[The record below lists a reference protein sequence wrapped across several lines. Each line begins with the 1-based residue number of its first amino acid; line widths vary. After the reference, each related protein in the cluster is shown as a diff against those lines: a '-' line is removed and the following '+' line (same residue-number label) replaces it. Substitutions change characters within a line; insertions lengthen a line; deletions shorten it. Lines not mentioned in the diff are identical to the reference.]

1 MQQKKGE
8 QRSPF
13 AERPGFEPGI
23 PFRGIHA
30 FQACLLS
37 HSSISPL
44 QFGCKIIEILRI
56 THILRLI
63 LKFFNIMILR
73 LDRIA

>member
-1 MQQKKGE
+1 
-8 QRSPF
+8 
-13 AERPGFEPGI
+13 
-23 PFRGIHA
+23 
-30 FQACLLS
+30 
-37 HSSISPL
+37 L

-63 LKFFNIMILR
+63 LKFFNIMNLR